1 MAWAMVAGAA
11 VSVIGGSLMSNGSS
25 SGASGGSERLANSQA
40 QIGEEQWNRY
50 KQIYAPME
58 EKYVNEAQN
67 YDSPEAY
74 AKAAGEAQ
82 ATTSEQ
88 FGKARER
95 LGRTPGLDPSSGAY
109 TAAMSGLD
117 LSQAAVDA
125 TGQNAARNKVKD
137 TAWARK
143 TDAISLGKGLPA
155 QASATMGAASMGLGN
170 IGAQQAAQSNAQGAQ
185 WGRIASAGVNAFNNS
200 SLGLNNA
207 KQQGYTEFSN
217 NYTPENYG

>member
-1 MAWAMVAGAA
+1 
-11 VSVIGGSLMSNGSS
+11 
-25 SGASGGSERLANSQA
+25 
-40 QIGEEQWNRY
+40 
-50 KQIYAPME
+50 
-58 EKYVNEAQN
+58 
-67 YDSPEAY
+67 
-74 AKAAGEAQ
+74 
-82 ATTSEQ
+82 
-88 FGKARER
+88 
-95 LGRTPGLDPSSGAY
+95 
-109 TAAMSGLD
+109 MSGLD